1 MTKRI
6 KLTQGR
12 FSLIDDSDYE
22 RVSKHKWCVYRNRNV
37 LYSQSR
43 IDGKVISMHQFILGK
58 TDGLEIDHINR
69 DGLDNRNT
77 SSGFCGVYR
86 VRNKWRAM
94 IRPNGKRFHL
104 GYFDELNDAVEA
116 YRAAAQKLMPL
127 QWKE

>member
-58 TDGLEIDHINR
+58 TEVL
-69 DGLDNRNT
+69 
-77 SSGFCGVYR
+77 
-86 VRNKWRAM
+86 
-94 IRPNGKRFHL
+94 
-104 GYFDELNDAVEA
+104 
-116 YRAAAQKLMPL
+116 KLII
-127 QWKE
+127 